1 MSILEIKNIKK
12 SFGEDLEVLQD
23 ISLAVEEGEVVSILG
38 PSGSGKSTLLRCA
51 TFLEQIDSGSIAY
64 GGKVY
69 VENDTAGNAKKPER
83 AKILEA
89 QSNFG
94 LVFQDFN
101 LFPHF
106 SVLKNV
112 MDAQVKNQK
121 RPKQEV
127 EKEARA
133 LLAKMGLEGKEDAY
147 PCELSGG
154 QKQRVAIARAL
165 ALRPKM
171 LYFDEP
177 TSALDPEITAEIL
190 RVLKGLAA
198 EKMTMVIVTHEI
210 DFARAVSDRVIFM
223 DGGKVVEEGRPEE
236 VIDNPKNERT
246 KAFLQK
252 LQV

>member
-1 MSILEIKNIKK
+1 MSILKIKNIKK
-12 SFGEDLEVLQD
+12 SLGEDLEVLQD

-106 SVLKNV
+106 SVLQNV
-112 MDAQVKNQK
+112 MDAPVKNQK

>member
-112 MDAQVKNQK
+112 MDAPVKNQK

-210 DFARAVSDRVIFM
+210 DLR
-223 DGGKVVEEGRPEE
+223 
-236 VIDNPKNERT
+236 ERFPT
-246 KAFLQK
+246 
-252 LQV
+252 V